1 MTSSLVTLPGP
12 RALSEFRVTRK
23 LAQFQAQQIPVIHLE
38 ANFFHC
44 AEVAGAWNEEKHQR
58 LKDLLTYGSKE
69 NEDHSGARHE
79 PELKLWVVPRLG
91 TISPWSSKATEIAQR
106 CGLSEVNRIERGILF
121 QVWSRRALT
130 AAEQDG
136 VRTQL
141 HDPMVESVLI
151 DGMEIKRLF
160 EPQAPQPLVSVPLQ
174 AQGREAL
181 EEANRDYGLA
191 LAEDEIDYLLKLY
204 QTAGRD
210 PTDAELLMFAQANS
224 EHCRHKIF
232 NASWVIDG
240 EPRTESLFSMIRAT
254 HAAHPAGTVVAY
266 ADNAAIL
273 QGGESERFYPDP
285 DSGIYHFHTQLT
297 HPLIK
302 VETHNHP
309 TAIAPFPGAATGS
322 GGEIRDEAATGRGAR
337 PKAGL
342 SGFVV
347 SNLHLPNF
355 AQPWES
361 GTDSKPARM
370 ASALSIMIE
379 GPLGSAAFNNEF
391 GRPQLTG
398 FFRTFDAWVQGQR
411 WGYHKPIMLAGGLGA
426 IDDRQAFKRP
436 LEPGCLFIQ
445 LGGPG
450 LRIGLGGGAASSVH
464 SGANTETLDFDSVQ
478 RANPEMQRR
487 AQEVID
493 RCWQMEE
500 NNPILAIHDVGAG
513 GLSNAFPELAHDGG
527 VGAHFDLRRIPSLEP
542 GMSPREIWSNEA
554 QERFVLA
561 IDPSRLEV
569 FSALCARESC
579 PFAVV
584 GKGTREKLLQV
595 EDPLLGQVPVRMELE
610 ALLGKPPRMVRSVVH
625 ESRLRTELE
634 LPPVAGN
641 FQEALTRVLHLPAV
655 ADKTFLV
662 TIGDRTVGGLCARDP
677 CVGPWQVPVADVAV
691 TAADFVTL
699 RGEAFALGE
708 RTPLAL
714 LSGPASGRMAVGEA
728 LTNLAAAQV
737 SLEQVR
743 LSANWMAAAGA
754 PGEDA
759 QLFDTVQATRDL
771 CIALGVSIPV
781 GKDSLSMRTHWQD
794 DQGTIQQVTS
804 PLSLVVTAFA
814 CCSDI
819 RNTWTPELSSGVEP
833 TELWLIDLGRQRLGG
848 SALAQVYGQ
857 VGHQAPDLEDPA
869 VLKGFFEAL
878 RELRQ
883 ADVILSYHDRSD
895 GGLVVTL
902 LEMLF
907 ASRRGMTLD
916 LGASVPSEQGWA
928 FCFNEELGAV
938 VQVRQVHRTLFRE
951 TLARHGLGEAMHL
964 LGVPDEGG
972 RFRIEWKHQVWLDE
986 AVSDLHRRW
995 AETSFRIQQLRD
1007 HPECAAE
1014 AHARIGQEV
1023 GLSCALTYETDQDV
1037 ALPYLLKGARPRVAI
1052 LREQGVNGQ
1061 VEMAMAFDRAGFEA
1075 VDVPMNDLRSGRQDL
1090 QSFAGFA
1097 ACGGFSFG
1105 DVLGAGGGW
1114 AKSILFDEAM
1124 RVRFETFFQR
1134 SDTFALG
1141 VCNGCQMMSVLSPL
1155 IPGTS
1160 HWPRFERNRSEQ
1172 FEARLVMVE
1181 VLDTPSL
1188 FLKGMAGSRIPV
1200 PVAHGE
1206 GRAEFHDE
1214 AQRAAARPWVTLR
1227 YVEGDGQLARTY
1239 PANPNGSPEGIAGL
1253 TTPDGRFTICMPHP
1267 ERLVRAVQGSW
1278 QAPEWGEDG
1287 PWMRMFRNARAF
1299 LG

>member
-1 MTSSLVTLPGP
+1 MTSSLVTLSGP
-12 RALSEFRVTRK
+12 RALSEFRVTRE
-23 LAQFQAQQIPVIHLE
+23 LARFQAQQIPVIHLE

-44 AEVAGAWNEEKHQR
+44 AEVAETWDEEKHQR
-58 LKDLLTYGSKE
+58 LKELLTYGSKE
-69 NEDHSGARHE
+69 RDGHSGLHRE

-91 TISPWSSKATEIAQR
+91 TISPWSSKATEIARR
-106 CGLSEVNRIERGILF
+106 CGLSEVNRIERGVLI
-121 QVWSRRALT
+121 QVWAGRALT
-130 AAEQDG
+130 TGEQDR
-136 VRTQL
+136 VRIQL
-141 HDPMVESVLI
+141 HDPMTESILV
-151 DGMEIKRLF
+151 DVTEIKRSF
-160 EPQAPQPLVSVPLQ
+160 ELHAPQPLVSIPLQ
-174 AQGREAL
+174 GQGREAL
-181 EEANRDYGLA
+181 EAANRDYGLA
-191 LAEDEIDYLLKLY
+191 LAEDEIDYLLTLY

-240 EPRTESLFSMIRAT
+240 EPQAETLFSMIRAT

-273 QGGESERFYPDP
+273 QGGESERFYPEP

-342 SGFVV
+342 SGFAV

-355 AQPWES
+355 SQPWES
-361 GTDSKPARM
+361 GTASKPARM
-370 ASALSIMIE
+370 ASALSIMID

-391 GRPQLTG
+391 GRPQLAG
-398 FFRTFDAWVQGQR
+398 FFRTFDVWAQGQR

-450 LRIGLGGGAASSVH
+450 LRIGLGGGAASSMH
-464 SGANTETLDFDSVQ
+464 SGANTEALDFDSVQ

-527 VGAHFDLRRIPSLEP
+527 VGAHFDLRRIPSLET

-561 IDPSRLEV
+561 IDPLRLEE

-579 PFAVV
+579 PFAIV
-584 GKGTREKLLQV
+584 GKGTREKFLRV
-595 EDPLLGQVPVRMELE
+595 EDPLLGQVPVHMELE
-610 ALLGKPPRMVRSVVH
+610 ALLGKPPRMVRSVDH
-625 ESRLRTELE
+625 ESRPLTELE
-634 LPPVAGN
+634 LPPVAEN
-641 FQEALTRVLHLPAV
+641 FQEALVRVLHLPAV
-655 ADKTFLV
+655 ADKTFLI

-691 TAADFVTL
+691 TAADFVTM

-708 RTPLAL
+708 RSPLAL

-759 QLFDTVQATRDL
+759 RLFDTVRATRDL

-781 GKDSLSMRTHWQD
+781 GKDSLSMRTRWQD
-794 DQGTIQQVTS
+794 DQGTQQQVTS

-814 CCSDI
+814 RCADI
-819 RNTWTPELSSGVEP
+819 RATWTPELSSGAEP
-833 TELWLIDLGRQRLGG
+833 TELWLIDLGRHRLGG

-869 VLKGFFEAL
+869 LLKGFFESL
-878 RELRQ
+878 QTLRQ
-883 ADVILSYHDRSD
+883 AGIILSYHDRSD

-916 LGASVPSEQGWA
+916 LGASIPSEQGWA

-938 VQVRQVHRTLFRE
+938 VQVRQAHRRRFKE
-951 TLARHGLGEAMHL
+951 TLERHGLGEAMHL
-964 LGVPDEGG
+964 LGVPDEAG
-972 RFRIEWKHQVWLDE
+972 RFRVEWKQQVWLDE

-1007 HPECAAE
+1007 HPDCATE
-1014 AHARIGQEV
+1014 AHARIGQEA
-1023 GLSCALTYETDQDV
+1023 GLSCALTYGTDQDI
-1037 ALPYLLKGARPRVAI
+1037 AFPYLLKGARPRIAI

-1090 QSFAGFA
+1090 HSFAGFA

-1134 SDTFALG
+1134 RDTFALG

-1155 IPGTS
+1155 IPGAS

-1172 FEARLVMVE
+1172 FEARLIMVE

-1188 FLKGMAGSRIPV
+1188 FLKGMTGSRIPV

-1206 GRAEFHDE
+1206 GRAEFHGE
-1214 AQRAAARPWVTLR
+1214 AQRIAARPWVTLR
-1227 YVEGDGQLARTY
+1227 YVEGNGQLAETY

-1267 ERLVRAVQGSW
+1267 ERLVRSVQGSW
-1278 QAPEWGEDG
+1278 QSPEWGQDG